1 MASNTKLIHNGVIV
15 NELTQFNGYITLDGD
30 TITAVEK
37 GEPSQQ
43 IIDLANT
50 VIDAHGAFIMPGA
63 IDDQVHFREPGLTDK
78 ASIATESKAA
88 IAGGVTSFM
97 EMPNTTPATTNMD
110 ALANKIEI
118 AENTSY
124 ANYSFYLGA
133 TNNNADVVA
142 QIDPKTIPGVKI
154 FMGSST
160 GNMLV
165 DRQKALEQIFA
176 ESPVL
181 IATHCEE
188 ESIIQENLKQAY
200 AKLGDEIPF
209 EMHPVIRSNE
219 ACVRSTDKA
228 ISLAIKYS
236 ARLNVLHI
244 STKEECTMFGN
255 TLPLA
260 DKKITAEVCAHHL
273 WFESADYTTMKGKVK
288 CNPAVK
294 TKADRDALREA
305 LACGKLDILATDHA
319 PHLLEQ
325 KLEKYTTCP
334 SGLPLVQHSM
344 PMMMEMYTPEQ
355 VVQFMAHN
363 PAIGYKVD
371 KRGFLKVGY
380 KADIVIV
387 ENKEWAVTKSNILY
401 KCGWSPLE
409 GHNFKFK
416 VAYTILNGEVV
427 YQNGVVSENRN
438 AQQLRFDR

>member
-1 MASNTKLIHNGVIV
+1 MANIKLIHNGIIV
-15 NELTQFNGYITLDGD
+15 NELTKYKGYITFDGD
-30 TITAVEK
+30 MITAVEM
-37 GEPSQQ
+37 GDPIQQ
-43 IIDLANT
+43 IVDSANH
-50 VIDAHGAFIMPGA
+50 VIDAKGAYIIPGA
-63 IDDQVHFREPGLTDK
+63 IDDQVHFREPGLTEK
-78 ASIATESKAA
+78 ACIETESRAA

-97 EMPNTTPATTNMD
+97 EMPNTTPATTTVD
-110 ALANKIEI
+110 ALNSKLEI

-124 ANYSFYLGA
+124 ANYSFYMGA
-133 TNNNADVVA
+133 TNANAEVIA
-142 QIDPKTIPGVKI
+142 NIDPKTIPGVKI

-188 ESIIQENLKQAY
+188 ESIVQENLRQAY
-200 AKLGDEIPF
+200 AKYGDEIPF

-228 ISLAIKYS
+228 ISLAIKYA

-255 TLPLA
+255 TLPL
-260 DKKITAEVCAHHL
+260 DEKKITAEVCAHHL
-273 WFESADYTTMKGKVK
+273 WFESSDYATMKGKVK

-294 TKADRDALREA
+294 TKADRDALRDA
-305 LACGKLDILATDHA
+305 LSNGKLDILATDHA
-319 PHLLEQ
+319 PHLLAQ

-334 SGLPLVQHSM
+334 SGLPLVQHSL
-344 PMMMEMYTPEQ
+344 PMMMEMYEPEQ

-363 PAIGYKVD
+363 PAIGYRVD

-387 ENKEWAVTKSNILY
+387 EDKEWAVAKENILY

-409 GHNFKFK
+409 GHNFKYK

-427 YQNGVVSENRN
+427 YQNGIVSENRN
-438 AQQLRFDR
+438 AQQLKFDR

>member
-1 MASNTKLIHNGVIV
+1 MTKLIYNGVIV
-15 NELTQFNGYITLDGD
+15 NELTRFNGYVTFEGD

-37 GEPSQQ
+37 GVPSQQ
-43 IIDLANT
+43 LIDSAMNS
-50 VIDAHGAFIMPGA
+50 IDANGAYVMPGA
-63 IDDQVHFREPGLTDK
+63 IDDQVHFREPGLTEK
-78 ASIATESKAA
+78 ASIETESKAA

-97 EMPNTTPATTNMD
+97 EMPNTTPATTD
-110 ALANKIEI
+110 LKALNNKLEI
-118 AENTSY
+118 ALNTSY

-133 TNNNADVVA
+133 TNNNADVIA
-142 QIDPKTIPGVKI
+142 KIDPKTTPGVKI

-165 DRQKALEQIFA
+165 DRHKALEQIFA

-181 IATHCEE
+181 IATHCEDE
-188 ESIIQENLKQAY
+188 AIVQENLRLAY
-200 AKLGDEIPF
+200 AKFGDEIPF
-209 EMHPVIRSNE
+209 EMHPVIRSRE

-244 STKEECTMFGN
+244 STKDECTMFGN
-255 TLPLA
+255 TVPLI

-273 WFESADYTTMKGKVK
+273 WFESSQYGKMKGKVK

-294 TKADRDALREA
+294 SIEDRDALREA
-305 LACGKLDILATDHA
+305 LANGKLDILATDHA
-319 PHLLEQ
+319 PHLLVQ

-334 SGLPLVQHSM
+334 SGLPLVQHSL

-355 VVQFMAHN
+355 VVQVMAHN

-387 ENKEWAVTKSNILY
+387 ENKKWAVTKNNILY

-409 GHNFKFK
+409 GHYFNFN

-427 YQNGVVSENRN
+427 FQKGVVSEQRH